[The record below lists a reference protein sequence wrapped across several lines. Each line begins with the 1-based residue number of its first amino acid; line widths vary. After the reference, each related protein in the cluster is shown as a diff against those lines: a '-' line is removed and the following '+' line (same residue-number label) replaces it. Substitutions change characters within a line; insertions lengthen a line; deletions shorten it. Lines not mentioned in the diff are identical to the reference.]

1 MELNH
6 LRWDPE
12 TNEMWSGYI
21 KRNKSGEIKPRLLI
35 PMDPPDNPGLAQSLI
50 LGWTMGLTKLP
61 PMGNDDSGASLAV
74 LLYLNRRPIW
84 KQLRGE
90 HPGGGAAAID
100 LQLPPPLAKQ
110 LDAQNFPSCSSA
122 VLMGHSCQ
130 TFERSYG
137 DKELS
142 P

>member
-1 MELNH
+1 
-6 LRWDPE
+6 
-12 TNEMWSGYI
+12 
-21 KRNKSGEIKPRLLI
+21 
-35 PMDPPDNPGLAQSLI
+35 
-50 LGWTMGLTKLP
+50 
-61 PMGNDDSGASLAV
+61 MGNDDSGASLAI
-74 LLYLNRRPIW
+74 LIYLNRRPIW
-84 KQLRGE
+84 KQLRENTQAEGRRLSIYSFR
-90 HPGGGAAAID
+90 HRY
-100 LQLPPPLAKQ
+100 AKQ